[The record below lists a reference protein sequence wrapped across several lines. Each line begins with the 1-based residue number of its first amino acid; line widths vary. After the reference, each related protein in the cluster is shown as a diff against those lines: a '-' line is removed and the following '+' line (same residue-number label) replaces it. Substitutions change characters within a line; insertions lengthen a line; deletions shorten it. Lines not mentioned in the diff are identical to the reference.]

1 MRTEYASAERKNRE
15 EILYQSARID
25 SIEYLRNFINTLPYI
40 VTVLNEERQIIFS
53 NEDFLNQVNER
64 DMGTILG
71 KRTGEAISCIHATDC
86 EGGCGTSQHCK
97 VCGAVNSI
105 LQSQTTQKKVESECR
120 IMAGSVENP
129 EHLNYKV
136 IASPFRYNGDRFTI
150 FSMIDISNQ
159 KRKES
164 LERIFF
170 HDILN
175 TAGNLQGL
183 TRLLLQQKNN
193 ENNGELL
200 KLISDLSR
208 DLVEEIQAQ
217 RQITLAENG
226 ELSLKIEMINGLE
239 ILDQT
244 LKPFLNSSRKEVL
257 IFVDEDSDDVN
268 FYTDRMILLRILKNM
283 VKNALEASDD
293 GDTILAGVK
302 ESEKHMHFYVSNPAV
317 IPEEVRLQIFQRS
330 FSTKGEGRGLGTY
343 SMKLLGEKYLRAR
356 IYFESG
362 LEKGT
367 TFRLDIPK
375 S

>member
-1 MRTEYASAERKNRE
+1 MRTEYASAERKSRD
-15 EILYQSARID
+15 EILKQSAKIE
-25 SIEYLRNFINTLPYI
+25 SIEYLKNFINTLPYI
-40 VTVLNEERQIIFS
+40 VTVLNEQRQIIFS
-53 NEDFLNQVNER
+53 NDDFVHQLSEK
-64 DMGTILG
+64 DLGSILG

-86 EGGCGTSQHCK
+86 EGGCGTSQHCR

-105 LQSQTTQKKVESECR
+105 LQSQATQKKVESECR
-120 IMAGSVENP
+120 IMAGSEENP

-183 TRLLLQQKNN
+183 TQLLLQQKNGDSH
-193 ENNGELL
+193 GELL
-200 KLISDLSR
+200 RLINDLSR
-208 DLVEEIQAQ
+208 ELVEEIQAQ

-244 LKPFLNSSRKEVL
+244 IKPFLNSSRKEVM
-257 IFVDEDSDDVN
+257 IFLDEDSDDVN
-268 FYTDRMILLRILKNM
+268 FYTDKTILLRILKNM
-283 VKNALEASDD
+283 VKNALEASDT

-302 ESEKHMHFYVSNPAV
+302 ESETHMHFYVSNPAV
-317 IPEEVRLQIFQRS
+317 IPEEIRLQIFQRS
-330 FSTKGEGRGLGTY
+330 FSTKGAGRGLGTY
-343 SMKLLGEKYLRAR
+343 SMKLLGEKYLRAKVH
-356 IYFESG
+356 FDSAG
-362 LEKGT
+362 EKGT